1 MSMENLIFRG
11 RPDDKNECEQWSLVR
26 DPDDTE
32 DYVVQE
38 HVRLDQVLSGR
49 PYMRLVKAH
58 DGGRVSKHRAA
69 CGGQAQVA
77 IHSRR
82 KKYHQGVELTKGK
95 RTKGSF

>member
-38 HVRLDQVLSGR
+38 HVRLDEVLSGR
-49 PYMRLVKAH
+49 PYMRLVKRMTVSEFLRTDQPAAVK
-58 DGGRVSKHRAA
+58 GRLQSILEERGVSR
-69 CGGQAQVA
+69 
-77 IHSRR
+77 S
-82 KKYHQGVELTKGK
+82 
-95 RTKGSF
+95 